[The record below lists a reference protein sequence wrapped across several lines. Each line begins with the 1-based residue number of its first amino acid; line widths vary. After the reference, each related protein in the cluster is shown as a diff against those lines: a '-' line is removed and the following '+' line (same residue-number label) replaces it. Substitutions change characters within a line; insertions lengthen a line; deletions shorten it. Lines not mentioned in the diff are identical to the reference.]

1 MAEAGSPEKIK
12 TIEQLENELQ
22 SRQLQLHWILQI
34 SKAINYNFP
43 TDQLL
48 GIYEFIL
55 KEQLRITRLAL
66 FMFDDEWRCP
76 SKFGVDSI
84 FDNADV
90 EKEISRMNETQD
102 IQIDAPAWRSEF
114 DTIIPVYHKE
124 KPLAYALVGGI
135 NQLEPNARKELI
147 TFVQTITNIIVV
159 AIENKRLAREQ
170 IKQAGI
176 KKELELA
183 AKMQSMLFPAELPN
197 YNDYEIN
204 ATYLPHQEVGGDY
217 YDYIKLNDD
226 EFIVCMADVS
236 GKGIAAAI
244 LMSNF
249 QANLHAF
256 VKHNKNLDELIVELN
271 SNVYESAKG
280 EKFITFFLAKVNHK
294 KREIFY
300 INAGHN
306 PPFLLYDGKIK
317 SLTKGTT
324 GLGMFEELPFLN
336 HAVTEIP
343 ERSLLLCYTDGV
355 VDLENPENK
364 YFGTEKLKKY
374 MRQHSEIN
382 SMDSFHR
389 GIINELIEFKKQNP
403 YNDDVTLLSLRFK
416 N

>member
-1 MAEAGSPEKIK
+1 MTEAGSKEKLK
-12 TIEQLENELQ
+12 TIAQLENELQ

-55 KEQLRITRLAL
+55 REQLRITKLAL
-66 FMFDDEWRCP
+66 FMYDDEWRCP
-76 SKFGVDSI
+76 SKFGVDVI

-90 EKEISRMNETQD
+90 EKEVSRLNDSPEAFK
-102 IQIDAPAWRSEF
+102 DAPIWRSEF

-124 KPLAYALVGGI
+124 KPLAYALIGGI
-135 NQLEPNARKELI
+135 NQLEANARKELI

-183 AKMQSMLFPAELPN
+183 AKMQTMLFPSILPN
-197 YNDYEIN
+197 GEDYEIN

-217 YDYIKLNDD
+217 YDYIKLNEE
-226 EFIVCMADVS
+226 EFIICMADVS

-256 VKHNKNLDELIVELN
+256 VKHNKNLEELIVELN
-271 SNVYESAKG
+271 SNVFESAKG
-280 EKFITFFLAKVNHK
+280 EKFITFFLARINIKTRK
-294 KREIFY
+294 MFY

-306 PPFLLYDGKIK
+306 PPFLLADGKIL
-317 SLTKGTT
+317 SLKEGTT
-324 GLGMFEELPFLN
+324 GLGMFEELPFL
-336 HAVTEIP
+336 HHEEIDIP
-343 ERSLLLCYTDGV
+343 ANSLLLCYTDGI

-364 YFGTEKLKKY
+364 YFGTERLKNY
-374 MRQHSEIN
+374 METHREIK
-382 SMDSFHR
+382 SMDDFQK
-389 GIINELIEFKKQNP
+389 GIINELKEFKKEYP
-403 YNDDVTLLSLRFK
+403 YNDDVTLLSVRFK

>member
-1 MAEAGSPEKIK
+1 MAEAGSTEKLK
-12 TIEQLENELQ
+12 SIEQLENELQ
-22 SRQLQLHWILQI
+22 SRHLQLHWILQI
-34 SKAINYNFP
+34 SKAINFDYP
-43 TDQLL
+43 TGQLL
-48 GIYEFIL
+48 GTYEFIL
-55 KEQLRITRLAL
+55 QEQLHIKRLVL
-66 FMFDDEWRCP
+66 FMLDDEWHCP
-76 SKFGVDSI
+76 SKFGVESI
-84 FDNADV
+84 FNNEDV
-90 EKEISRMNETQD
+90 EKEVTRLIEAQD
-102 IQIDAPAWRSEF
+102 AVNNAPAWRKDF

-124 KPLAYALVGGI
+124 KTLAYALIGGI
-135 NQLEPNARKELI
+135 SQLEANAKKELI

-183 AKMQSMLFPAELPN
+183 AQMQSMLFPSSLPDCA
-197 YNDYEIN
+197 DYQIN

-217 YDYIKLNDD
+217 YDYIKLNDE
-226 EFIVCMADVS
+226 EFIICMADVS

-256 VKHNKNLDELIVELN
+256 IKHNRNLEELIVELN
-271 SNVYESAKG
+271 SNVFVSAKG
-280 EKFITFFLAKVNHK
+280 EKFITFFLARINHK
-294 KREIFY
+294 KREMFY

-317 SLTKGTT
+317 SLKQGTT

-336 HAVTEIP
+336 HAIVDLP
-343 ERSLLLCYTDGV
+343 AKSLLLCYTDGV

-364 YFGTEKLKKY
+364 FYGTDRLKRY
-374 MRQHSEIN
+374 MRQHTDII
-382 SMDSFHR
+382 SMDHFHS
-389 GIINELIEFKKQNP
+389 GIINELIEFKKENP
-403 YNDDVTLLSLRFK
+403 YNDDVTLLSVRFK